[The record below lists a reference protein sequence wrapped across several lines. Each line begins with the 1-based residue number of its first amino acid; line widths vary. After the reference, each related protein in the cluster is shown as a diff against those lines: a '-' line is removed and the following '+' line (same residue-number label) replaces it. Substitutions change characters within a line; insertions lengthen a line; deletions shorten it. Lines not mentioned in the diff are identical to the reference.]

1 MRGARLWP
9 MLLVSL
15 TAQAVE
21 APAPACR
28 NDPDGRV
35 SCTAEGFRTLT
46 TAVVVAQTDQRV
58 CLASLDSTGRELKR
72 VRGELTS
79 CESRPAPV
87 VVAPP
92 ETASLAAPPA
102 VPEPDRRRV
111 LLGLVVGLVS
121 SALATA
127 AVVAPGL
134 PGELRIGLGALGA
147 AGATASAVIVAW

>member
-1 MRGARLWP
+1 MRGGRLWP
-9 MLLVSL
+9 LLLVSL
-15 TAQAVE
+15 IARAVE
-21 APAPACR
+21 APACR

-46 TAVVVAQTDQRV
+46 TAVVMAQTDQRV
-58 CLASLDSTGRELKR
+58 CLASLESSGVELKR
-72 VRGELTS
+72 VRGELTA

-87 VVAPP
+87 AAAADASAVEAPP
-92 ETASLAAPPA
+92 VL
-102 VPEPDRRRV
+102 VEPDRRRA

-121 SALATA
+121 SALVTA
-127 AVVAPGL
+127 AGVAPGL